1 MLNIK
6 DDLIWETIGGEK
18 FCSFK
23 FSTQKQFFCK
33 NELNLT
39 GFCSKQSCPLSNSRY
54 ATVVEKN
61 GIIVLYQKDNK
72 NLNFPDKSWKKII
85 LSRNYLKAIQQLDS
99 NLAFW
104 PKFLVH
110 RIKQKLTK
118 LTQVLIRKRING
130 IKKKII
136 PDKNVPSI
144 LYKRN
149 DEYKK
154 LKKIKIQKIIEHEL
168 INRLNFGVYGNIYS
182 PCPIQTWRKLRKSEP
197 QTEEIGNFKKQIKG
211 GIQII

>member
-1 MLNIK
+1 MNNAK
-6 DDLIWETIGGEK
+6 DDLIWKTIGGER

-61 GIIVLYQKDNK
+61 GIIFLYQKDNK
-72 NLNFPDKSWKKII
+72 NSNFPDKIWKKTI

-99 NLAFW
+99 KLAFW

-110 RIKQKLTK
+110 RVKQRLTK
-118 LTQVLIRKRING
+118 LTQVLIRNRING
-130 IKKKII
+130 IQKQIVPEEKI
-136 PDKNVPSI
+136 PSI
-144 LYKRN
+144 LFKRN

-168 INRLNFGVYGNIYS
+168 INRLNLGVYGNIYPPS
-182 PCPIQTWRKLRKSEP
+182 SIQTWRKLTKSETRKE
-197 QTEEIGNFKKQIKG
+197 QLGNFQKQTKGKIKTF
-211 GIQII
+211 